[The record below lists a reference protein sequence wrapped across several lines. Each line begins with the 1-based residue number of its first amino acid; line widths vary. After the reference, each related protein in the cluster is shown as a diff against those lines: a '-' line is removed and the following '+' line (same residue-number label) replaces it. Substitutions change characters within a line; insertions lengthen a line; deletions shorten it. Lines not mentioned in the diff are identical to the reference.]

1 MLSKLSEHIV
11 VWLSKNKVISE
22 EEIALYNYAVFCLL
36 MKIIPLI
43 IIFVIS
49 VFIGNVIGAVILSW
63 IFVSIRYCTGG
74 YHAQTPL
81 KCVFMSVLII
91 GGTVILCT
99 YITDINH
106 VVQVCLLLWS
116 VCNILAKAPIDSPNR
131 RLSDSEKVRLKKATR
146 LVLSIYVL
154 FYAVALLS
162 HKYNLEILFGIF
174 LVSVM
179 LFEKNCI
186 DEKCH

>member
-1 MLSKLSEHIV
+1 MLNRLSKNIV
-11 VWLSKNKVISE
+11 VWLNKNKVISE
-22 EEIALYNYAVFCLL
+22 EEIGLYNYAVFCLL
-36 MKIIPLI
+36 MKIIPLVI
-43 IIFVIS
+43 IIVIS
-49 VFIGNVIGAVILSW
+49 AFIGNVVGAVILSW

-91 GGTVILCT
+91 GGTVVLCT
-99 YITDINH
+99 YVTDINY
-106 VVQVCLLLWS
+106 VAQICMLLWS

-131 RLSDSEKVRLKKATR
+131 RLCDSEKVKLKRITK
-146 LVLSIYVL
+146 LVLIIYVL
-154 FYAVALLS
+154 FYAVALIN

-174 LVSVM
+174 WVSVM
-179 LFEKNCI
+179 LFERNNI